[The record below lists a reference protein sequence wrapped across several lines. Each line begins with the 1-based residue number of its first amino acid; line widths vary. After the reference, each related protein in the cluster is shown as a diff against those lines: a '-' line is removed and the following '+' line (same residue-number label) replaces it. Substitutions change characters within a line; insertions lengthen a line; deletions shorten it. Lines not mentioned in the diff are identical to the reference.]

1 LAQEDVVSIYG
12 NEIFVKNRTF
22 TVNEFLTEMK
32 KALQAQLTD
41 EKENWLTNG
50 IDCKILKPG
59 AKSWQ
64 RGKIK
69 ITLEFE
75 PENIEVKE
83 SDKNNELEDN
93 QEISPLDDLR
103 HIKKLIISN
112 NFPQKV

>member
-1 LAQEDVVSIYG
+1 MFLSQEDVISVYG

-32 KALQAQLTD
+32 KALQSQLTD

-64 RGKIK
+64 RGKVK

-75 PENIEVKE
+75 AENIEVKE
-83 SDKNNELEDN
+83 SDQNNELEDN

-103 HIKKLIISN
+103 HRIKPDNK
-112 NFPQKV
+112 

>member
-1 LAQEDVVSIYG
+1 MNQRMFLTQEDVVSVYG

-32 KALQAQLTD
+32 KALQAQLT
-41 EKENWLTNG
+41 EGKENWLTNG

-64 RGKIK
+64 RGKVK

-75 PENIEVKE
+75 PENLEVKE
-83 SDKNNELEDN
+83 SDKNNELEEN
-93 QEISPLDDLR
+93 REISPLDDLR
-103 HIKKLIISN
+103 HKIKPDNK
-112 NFPQKV
+112 